1 VKYFFSTIQNII
13 RTAKQ
18 SKTAFNQSS
27 IQSYSYIYSFILNLI
42 PDPVQKEHNFTSPL
56 LHKIIMSGTTTYYG
70 RQSVESQMAKSSYDS
85 EHSELLPSGQK
96 NASSLKRAAKKAVKA
111 LKEHHQSVNAA
122 YEVYYGRRSYPQGQA
137 PVWED

>member
-18 SKTAFNQSS
+18 SRTTFNQSS
-27 IQSYSYIYSFILNLI
+27 LQSYSYIYSFILTLI
-42 PDPVQKEHNFTSPL
+42 PDPHQEEHSFTSPL
-56 LHKIIMSGTTTYYG
+56 HKITMSATNTYYG